1 MCLCDTNENYLCFE
15 CECFYKDQVMQLIHH
30 HKNDILEEKDWWWTI
45 NDYDINI
52 FCYEDDPDSPDAIF
66 SINLY
71 RLDRDT
77 TSSYT
82 SDVQW
87 DLEPMTRREIRLA

>member
-30 HKNDILEEKDWWWTI
+30 HKNEILEEKDWWWTI

-52 FCYEDDPDSPDAIF
+52 FCYEDDPESPDAVF

-71 RLDRDT
+71 RLDREQEMPLSFEKLISFCIISIT
-77 TSSYT
+77 
-82 SDVQW
+82 
-87 DLEPMTRREIRLA
+87 